1 MSEMDRIKNL
11 MLEQGDTGAIPETNH
26 YRATGPTRT
35 MVHLIARV
43 LDLRVRTTLERVSD
57 TNYLLWY
64 QVIS

>member
-1 MSEMDRIKNL
+1 MSEMDRIKKL
-11 MLEQGDTGAIPETNH
+11 MLEQGDSGAIPETNH

-43 LDLRVRTTLERVSD
+43 LDVRVRTKLEKIND

-64 QVIS
+64 KVV